1 MKIKTLEQMEL
12 IVSSNKNLSWDGW
25 DVVNYTRSEKARTS
39 KYGKFI
45 NGNWYLVKTFK
56 LGKNGWDIP
65 DGIMAN
71 AQAKMER

>member
-39 KYGKFI
+39 KYGKFV
-45 NGNWYLVKTFK
+45 NGKWYLVKTFK
-56 LGKNGWDIP
+56 PDLSGWDIP
-65 DGIMAN
+65 DRIVEDT
-71 AQAKMER
+71 QTKMER